1 MTTFLSILAALLV
14 LSVFVVVHELG
25 HFLAGRWL
33 GFTVLEFAVGMGP
46 AIVKKEKNGIL
57 YSLRAFPIGGM
68 CRFYGEDEAAK
79 DSRSFSSHPVWK
91 RIIVV
96 AAGPLMNVIT
106 AILFAVVSLMTYGVY
121 VDVPVVQ
128 ELASESA
135 PAAIAGIEPGD
146 VLYAINGKVI
156 ESFTE
161 ASDLILGAT
170 GDEMVITV
178 QRDGETIDLTVRDF
192 YNEAQGSNL
201 IGITYGYGRERY
213 GLFQALGASFR
224 YVWDIFVEMARFIGS
239 IFTQGVQQ
247 GDVVGPVGTVTIIG
261 QAVRTGV
268 ETVLYLA
275 VLISVNLAFMNLL
288 PLPALDGGR
297 LVFLIIEAIRRKP
310 VPPEKEGMV
319 HFAGLVLLL
328 GLMVYL
334 TVSDVR
340 GLVNGLFGG

>member
-25 HFLAGRWL
+25 HFVAGRLL

-46 AIVKKEKNGIL
+46 AILKKEKNGIT

-68 CRFYGEDEAAK
+68 CRFYGEDEEAK
-79 DSRSFSSHPVWK
+79 DGRSFASHPVWK

-96 AAGPLMNVIT
+96 AAGPVMNILT
-106 AILFAVVSLMTYGVY
+106 AILFAVVSLMSYGVY
-121 VDVPVVQ
+121 VDVPTVQ
-128 ELASESA
+128 ELSSETA
-135 PAAIAGIEPGD
+135 PAAVAGIEPGD
-146 VLYAINGKVI
+146 VLYAINGDVI
-156 ESFTE
+156 ESYEETSE
-161 ASDLILGAT
+161 LILGAS
-170 GDEMVITV
+170 GAEMTITV
-178 QRDGETIDLTVRDF
+178 QRDGKLVDLIVRDF
-192 YNEAQGSNL
+192 YNEAEGRNL

-213 GLFQALGASFR
+213 GLFKAIGSSFR

-239 IFTQGVQQ
+239 IFTQGVKA

-261 QAVRTGV
+261 QAVRTGF

-297 LVFLIIEAIRRKP
+297 LVFLVIEAIRRKP

-319 HFAGLVLLL
+319 HFAGLVLLML
-328 GLMVYL
+328 LMVYL

>member
-25 HFLAGRWL
+25 HFVAGRLL

-46 AIVKKEKNGIL
+46 AVLKKEKNGIT

-68 CRFYGEDEAAK
+68 CRFYGEDEEAK
-79 DSRSFSSHPVWK
+79 DGRSFASHPVWK

-96 AAGPLMNVIT
+96 AAGPVMNILT
-106 AILFAVVSLMTYGVY
+106 AILFAVVSLMSYGVY
-121 VDVPVVQ
+121 VDVPTVQ
-128 ELASESA
+128 ELSSETA
-135 PAAIAGIEPGD
+135 PAAVAGIEPGD
-146 VLYAINGKVI
+146 VLYAINGDVI
-156 ESFTE
+156 ESYEETSE
-161 ASDLILGAT
+161 LILGAS
-170 GDEMVITV
+170 GAEMTITV
-178 QRDGETIDLTVRDF
+178 QRDGELVDLIVRDF
-192 YNEAQGSNL
+192 YNEAEGRNL

-213 GLFQALGASFR
+213 GLFQAVGASFR

-239 IFTQGVQQ
+239 IFTQGVQA

-261 QAVRTGV
+261 QAVRTGF

-319 HFAGLVLLL
+319 HFAGLVLLML
-328 GLMVYL
+328 LMVYL

>member
-1 MTTFLSILAALLV
+1 MTFLSILAALLV

-25 HFLAGRWL
+25 HFVAGRLL

-46 AIVKKEKNGIL
+46 AILKKEKNGIT

-68 CRFYGEDEAAK
+68 CRFYGEDEEAK
-79 DSRSFSSHPVWK
+79 DGRSFASHPVWK

-96 AAGPLMNVIT
+96 AAGPVMNILT
-106 AILFAVVSLMTYGVY
+106 AILFAVVSLMSYGVY
-121 VDVPVVQ
+121 VDVPTVQ
-128 ELASESA
+128 ELSSKTA
-135 PAAIAGIEPGD
+135 PAAVAGIEPGD
-146 VLYAINGKVI
+146 VLYAINGDVI
-156 ESFTE
+156 ESYEETSE
-161 ASDLILGAT
+161 LILGAS
-170 GDEMVITV
+170 GAEMTITV
-178 QRDGETIDLTVRDF
+178 QRDGELVDLIVRDF
-192 YNEAQGSNL
+192 YNEAEGRNL

-213 GLFQALGASFR
+213 GLFQAVGASFR

-239 IFTQGVQQ
+239 IFTQGVQA

-261 QAVRTGV
+261 QAVRTGF

-319 HFAGLVLLL
+319 HFAGLVLLML
-328 GLMVYL
+328 LMVYL

>member
-1 MTTFLSILAALLV
+1 MTFLSILAALLV

-25 HFLAGRWL
+25 HFVAGRLL

-46 AIVKKEKNGIL
+46 AILKKEKNGIT

-68 CRFYGEDEAAK
+68 CRFYGEDEEAK
-79 DSRSFSSHPVWK
+79 DGRSFASHPVWK

-96 AAGPLMNVIT
+96 AAGPVMNILT
-106 AILFAVVSLMTYGVY
+106 AILFAVVSLMSYGVY
-121 VDVPVVQ
+121 VDVPTVQ
-128 ELASESA
+128 ELSSETA
-135 PAAIAGIEPGD
+135 PAAVAGIEPGD
-146 VLYAINGKVI
+146 VLYAINGDVI
-156 ESFTE
+156 ESYEETSE
-161 ASDLILGAT
+161 LILGAS
-170 GDEMVITV
+170 GAEMTITV
-178 QRDGETIDLTVRDF
+178 QRDGELVDLIVRDF
-192 YNEAQGSNL
+192 YNEAEGRNL

-213 GLFQALGASFR
+213 GLFQAVGASFR

-239 IFTQGVQQ
+239 IFTQGVQA

-261 QAVRTGV
+261 QAVRTGF

-297 LVFLIIEAIRRKP
+297 LAFLIIEAIRRKP

-319 HFAGLVLLL
+319 HFAGLVLLML
-328 GLMVYL
+328 LMVYL

>member
-1 MTTFLSILAALLV
+1 MTFLSILAALLV

-25 HFLAGRWL
+25 HFVAGRLL

-46 AIVKKEKNGIL
+46 AILKKEKNGIT

-68 CRFYGEDEAAK
+68 CRFYGEDEEAK
-79 DSRSFSSHPVWK
+79 DGRSFASHPVWK

-96 AAGPLMNVIT
+96 AAGPVMNILT
-106 AILFAVVSLMTYGVY
+106 AILFAVVSLMSYGVY
-121 VDVPVVQ
+121 VDVPTVQ
-128 ELASESA
+128 ELSSETA
-135 PAAIAGIEPGD
+135 PAAVAGIEPGD
-146 VLYAINGKVI
+146 VLYAINGDVI
-156 ESFTE
+156 ESYEETSE
-161 ASDLILGAT
+161 LILGAS
-170 GDEMVITV
+170 GAEMTITV
-178 QRDGETIDLTVRDF
+178 HRDGELVDLIVRDF
-192 YNEAQGSNL
+192 YNEAEGRNL

-213 GLFQALGASFR
+213 GLFQAVGASFR

-239 IFTQGVQQ
+239 IFTQGVQA

-261 QAVRTGV
+261 QAVRTGF

-319 HFAGLVLLL
+319 HFAGLVLLML
-328 GLMVYL
+328 LMVYL

>member
-25 HFLAGRWL
+25 HFVAGRLL

-46 AIVKKEKNGIL
+46 AILKKEKNGIT

-68 CRFYGEDEAAK
+68 CRFYGEDEEAK
-79 DSRSFSSHPVWK
+79 DGRSFASHPVWK

-96 AAGPLMNVIT
+96 AAGPVMNILT
-106 AILFAVVSLMTYGVY
+106 AILFAVVSLMSYGVY
-121 VDVPVVQ
+121 VDVPTVQ
-128 ELASESA
+128 ELSSETA
-135 PAAIAGIEPGD
+135 PAAVAGIEPGD
-146 VLYAINGKVI
+146 VLYAINGDVI
-156 ESFTE
+156 ESYEETSE
-161 ASDLILGAT
+161 LILGAS
-170 GDEMVITV
+170 GAEMTITV
-178 QRDGETIDLTVRDF
+178 QRDGELVDFIVRDF
-192 YNEAQGSNL
+192 YNEAEGRNL

-213 GLFQALGASFR
+213 GLFKAIGSSFR

-239 IFTQGVQQ
+239 IFTQGVQA

-261 QAVRTGV
+261 QAVRTGF

-297 LVFLIIEAIRRKP
+297 LVFLVIEAIRRKP

-319 HFAGLVLLL
+319 HFAGLVLLML
-328 GLMVYL
+328 LMVYL

>member
-25 HFLAGRWL
+25 HFVAGRLL

-46 AIVKKEKNGIL
+46 AILKKEKNGIT

-68 CRFYGEDEAAK
+68 CRFYGEDEEAK
-79 DSRSFSSHPVWK
+79 DGRSFASHPVWK

-96 AAGPLMNVIT
+96 AAGPVMNILT
-106 AILFAVVSLMTYGVY
+106 AILFAVVSLMSYGVY
-121 VDVPVVQ
+121 VDVPTVQ
-128 ELASESA
+128 ELSSETA
-135 PAAIAGIEPGD
+135 PAAVAGIEPGD
-146 VLYAINGKVI
+146 VLYAINGDVI
-156 ESFTE
+156 ESYEETSE
-161 ASDLILGAT
+161 LILGAS
-170 GDEMVITV
+170 GVEMTITV
-178 QRDGETIDLTVRDF
+178 QRDGELVDLIVRDF
-192 YNEAQGSNL
+192 YNEAEGRNL

-213 GLFQALGASFR
+213 GLFKAIGSSFR

-239 IFTQGVQQ
+239 IFTQGVQA

-261 QAVRTGV
+261 QAVRTGF

-297 LVFLIIEAIRRKP
+297 LVFLVIEAIRRKP

-319 HFAGLVLLL
+319 HFAGLVLLML
-328 GLMVYL
+328 LMVYL

>member
-25 HFLAGRWL
+25 HFLAGRLL
-33 GFTVLEFAVGMGP
+33 GFTVLEFAIGMGP
-46 AIVKKEKNGIL
+46 AILKKEKNGIT

-68 CRFYGEDEAAK
+68 CRFYGEDEEAK
-79 DSRSFSSHPVWK
+79 DGRSFFAHAVWK

-96 AAGPLMNVIT
+96 AAGPVMNILA
-106 AILFAVVSLMTYGVY
+106 AILFATVSLMGYGVY
-121 VDVPVVQ
+121 VDVPTVQ
-128 ELASESA
+128 ELASETS
-135 PAAIAGIEPGD
+135 PAALAGIEPGD
-146 VLYAINGKVI
+146 VLHAINGVTI
-156 ESFTE
+156 ENYEQT
-161 ASDLILGAT
+161 SDLILGAS
-170 GDEMVITV
+170 GEEMAVTV
-178 QRDGETIDLTVRDF
+178 ERGGVLVDLTVRDF
-192 YNEAQGSNL
+192 YNEAEGRNL

-213 GLFQALGASFR
+213 GLFRAMGTSFR
-224 YVWDIFVEMARFIGS
+224 YVWDIFAEVARFIGS
-239 IFTQGVQQ
+239 IFTQGVKQ

-261 QAVRTGV
+261 QAVRTGF
-268 ETVLYLA
+268 ETVLYLS

-297 LVFLIIEAIRRKP
+297 LVFLLIEAIRRKP

-334 TVSDVR
+334 TVNDVR
-340 GLVNGLFGG
+340 GLFSGLFGG

>member
-25 HFLAGRWL
+25 HFVAGRLL

-46 AIVKKEKNGIL
+46 AILKKEKNGIT

-68 CRFYGEDEAAK
+68 CRFYGEDEEAK
-79 DSRSFSSHPVWK
+79 DSRSFASHPVWK

-96 AAGPLMNVIT
+96 AAGPVMNILT
-106 AILFAVVSLMTYGVY
+106 AILFAVVSLMSYGVY
-121 VDVPVVQ
+121 VDVPTVQ
-128 ELASESA
+128 ELSSETA
-135 PAAIAGIEPGD
+135 PAAVAGIEPGD
-146 VLYAINGKVI
+146 VLYAINGDVI
-156 ESFTE
+156 ESYEETSE
-161 ASDLILGAT
+161 LILGAS
-170 GDEMVITV
+170 GAEMTITV
-178 QRDGETIDLTVRDF
+178 QRDGELVDFIVRDF
-192 YNEAQGSNL
+192 YNEAEGRNL

-213 GLFQALGASFR
+213 GLFKAIGSSFR

-239 IFTQGVQQ
+239 IFTQGVQA

-261 QAVRTGV
+261 QAVRTGF

-297 LVFLIIEAIRRKP
+297 LVFLVIEAIRRKP

-319 HFAGLVLLL
+319 HFAGLVLLML
-328 GLMVYL
+328 LMVYL

>member
-1 MTTFLSILAALLV
+1 MTFLSILAALLV

-25 HFLAGRWL
+25 HFVAGRLL

-46 AIVKKEKNGIL
+46 AILKKEKNGIT

-68 CRFYGEDEAAK
+68 CRFYGEDEEAK
-79 DSRSFSSHPVWK
+79 DGRSFASHPVWK

-96 AAGPLMNVIT
+96 AAGPVMNILT
-106 AILFAVVSLMTYGVY
+106 AILFAVVSLMSYGVY
-121 VDVPVVQ
+121 VDVPTVQ
-128 ELASESA
+128 ELSSETA
-135 PAAIAGIEPGD
+135 PAAVAGIEPGD
-146 VLYAINGKVI
+146 VLYAINGDVI
-156 ESFTE
+156 ESYEETSE
-161 ASDLILGAT
+161 LILGAS
-170 GDEMVITV
+170 GAEMTITV
-178 QRDGETIDLTVRDF
+178 QRDGELIDLIVRDF
-192 YNEAQGSNL
+192 YNEAEGRNL

-213 GLFQALGASFR
+213 GLFQAVGASFR

-239 IFTQGVQQ
+239 IFTQGVQE

-261 QAVRTGV
+261 QAVRTGF

-319 HFAGLVLLL
+319 HFAGLVLLML
-328 GLMVYL
+328 LMVFL
-334 TVSDVR
+334 SVSDVR
-340 GLVNGLFGG
+340 GLVNVLFGG

>member
-25 HFLAGRWL
+25 HFVAGRLL

-46 AIVKKEKNGIL
+46 AILKKEKNGIT

-68 CRFYGEDEAAK
+68 CRFYGEDEEAK
-79 DSRSFSSHPVWK
+79 DGRSFASHPVWK

-96 AAGPLMNVIT
+96 AAGPVMNILT
-106 AILFAVVSLMTYGVY
+106 AILFAVVSLMSYGVY
-121 VDVPVVQ
+121 VDVPTVQ
-128 ELASESA
+128 ELSSETA
-135 PAAIAGIEPGD
+135 PAAVAGIEPGD
-146 VLYAINGKVI
+146 VLYAINGDVI
-156 ESFTE
+156 ESYEETSE
-161 ASDLILGAT
+161 LILGAS
-170 GDEMVITV
+170 GAEMTITV
-178 QRDGETIDLTVRDF
+178 RRDGELVDLIVRDF
-192 YNEAQGSNL
+192 YNEAEGRNL

-213 GLFQALGASFR
+213 GLFKAIGSSFR

-239 IFTQGVQQ
+239 IFTQGVQA

-261 QAVRTGV
+261 QAVRTGF

-297 LVFLIIEAIRRKP
+297 LVFLVIEAIRRKP

-319 HFAGLVLLL
+319 HFAGLVLLML
-328 GLMVYL
+328 LMVYL

>member
-25 HFLAGRWL
+25 HFVAGRLL

-46 AIVKKEKNGIL
+46 AILKKEKNGIT

-68 CRFYGEDEAAK
+68 CRFYGEDEEAK
-79 DSRSFSSHPVWK
+79 DGRSFASHPVWK

-96 AAGPLMNVIT
+96 AAGPVMNILT
-106 AILFAVVSLMTYGVY
+106 AILFAVVSLMSYGVY
-121 VDVPVVQ
+121 VDVPTVQ
-128 ELASESA
+128 ELSSETA
-135 PAAIAGIEPGD
+135 PAAVAGIEPGD
-146 VLYAINGKVI
+146 VLYAINGDVI
-156 ESFTE
+156 ESYEETSE
-161 ASDLILGAT
+161 LILGAS
-170 GDEMVITV
+170 GAEMTITV
-178 QRDGETIDLTVRDF
+178 QRDGELVDLIVRDF
-192 YNEAQGSNL
+192 YNEAEGRNL

-213 GLFQALGASFR
+213 GLFKAIGSSFR

-239 IFTQGVQQ
+239 IFTQGVQA

-261 QAVRTGV
+261 QAVRTGF

-297 LVFLIIEAIRRKP
+297 LVFLVIEAIRRKP

-319 HFAGLVLLL
+319 HFAGLVLLML
-328 GLMVYL
+328 LMVYL

>member
-1 MTTFLSILAALLV
+1 MTFLSILAALLV

-25 HFLAGRWL
+25 HFVAGRLL

-46 AIVKKEKNGIL
+46 TILKKEKNGIT

-68 CRFYGEDEAAK
+68 CRFYGEDEEAK
-79 DSRSFSSHPVWK
+79 DGRSFASHPVWK

-96 AAGPLMNVIT
+96 AAGPVMNILT
-106 AILFAVVSLMTYGVY
+106 AILFAVVSLMSYGVY
-121 VDVPVVQ
+121 VDVPTVQ
-128 ELASESA
+128 ELSSETA
-135 PAAIAGIEPGD
+135 PAAVAGIEPGD
-146 VLYAINGKVI
+146 VLYAINGDVI
-156 ESFTE
+156 ESYEETSE
-161 ASDLILGAT
+161 LILGAS
-170 GDEMVITV
+170 GAEMTITV
-178 QRDGETIDLTVRDF
+178 QRDGELIDLIVRDF
-192 YNEAQGSNL
+192 YNEAEGRNL

-213 GLFQALGASFR
+213 GLFQAVGASFR

-239 IFTQGVQQ
+239 IFTQGVQA

-261 QAVRTGV
+261 QAVRTGF

-288 PLPALDGGR
+288 PLTALDGGR

-319 HFAGLVLLL
+319 HFAGLVLLML
-328 GLMVYL
+328 LMVYL

>member
-1 MTTFLSILAALLV
+1 MTFLSILAALLV

-25 HFLAGRWL
+25 HFVAGRLL

-46 AIVKKEKNGIL
+46 AILKKEKNGIT

-68 CRFYGEDEAAK
+68 CRFYGEDEEAK
-79 DSRSFSSHPVWK
+79 DGRSFASHPVWK

-96 AAGPLMNVIT
+96 AAGPVMNILT
-106 AILFAVVSLMTYGVY
+106 AILFAVVSLMSYGVY
-121 VDVPVVQ
+121 VDVPTVQ
-128 ELASESA
+128 ELSSETA
-135 PAAIAGIEPGD
+135 PAAVAGIEPGD
-146 VLYAINGKVI
+146 VLYAINGDVI
-156 ESFTE
+156 ESYEETSE
-161 ASDLILGAT
+161 LILGAS
-170 GDEMVITV
+170 GAEMTITV
-178 QRDGETIDLTVRDF
+178 QRDGELVDLIVRDF
-192 YNEAQGSNL
+192 YNEAEGRNL

-213 GLFQALGASFR
+213 GLFQAVGASFR

-239 IFTQGVQQ
+239 IFTQGVQA

-261 QAVRTGV
+261 QAVRTGF

-288 PLPALDGGR
+288 PLPALDGGW
-297 LVFLIIEAIRRKP
+297 LAFLIIEAIRRKP

-319 HFAGLVLLL
+319 HFAGLVLLML
-328 GLMVYL
+328 LMVYL